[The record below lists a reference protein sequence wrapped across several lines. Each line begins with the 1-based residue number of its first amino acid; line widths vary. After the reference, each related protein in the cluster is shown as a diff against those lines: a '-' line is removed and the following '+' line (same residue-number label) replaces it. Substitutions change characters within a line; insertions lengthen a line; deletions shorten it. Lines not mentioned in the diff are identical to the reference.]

1 MLEAKSAVINPLV
14 IIASKQAVGQDYADE
29 AELFVLIHLDAAQP
43 HARLGPIGYNF
54 ISRHL
59 VQAQFIFA
67 KLKAPQLLDTVRK
80 AGTAWQKA
88 GARPGT
94 YASLTTGEYQAMRAG
109 LRAYFRALPKIEVG
123 TYRQACNVA
132 DQVMK

>member
-1 MLEAKSAVINPLV
+1 MMPFEL
-14 IIASKQAVGQDYADE
+14 IALKQKVGHEYADE
-29 AELFVLIHLDAAQP
+29 AALFVLIHFDAAKRG
-43 HARLGPIGYNF
+43 ALGPVGYNF

-67 KLKAPQLLDTVRK
+67 KLRQPALLDVVRV
-80 AGTAWQKA
+80 AGEAWQRA
-88 GARPGT
+88 GARPGEF
-94 YASLTTGEYQAMRAG
+94 ASLTTAEYGAMCAG
-109 LRAYFRALPKIEVG
+109 LRVYLRTLHKIEAG